1 MTLPSLGSPDSNT
14 VYAKIG
20 TSVTVVS
27 KAIDLA
33 GNGNVFCSPE
43 VMTYQAYVNNGSAD
57 VAVASI
63 VQVPTDG
70 GATTAVASHSFTAT
84 VATSWNTY
92 IRNITSAVVTTTT
105 TAAAVTTTTTSGG
118 GTTTTTTAAVPSVP
132 ADTMACPNSE
142 FQVFN
147 ETTSEVDIATPNNGS
162 GVSLG
167 ICGPSMPSGGG
178 CSLTLCAGD
187 SVGFFG
193 MFTSS
198 ISTVIS
204 IGNYDPNKTY
214 TAHIYKKVVSGSE
227 QFIETKQFVT
237 GSLFLSGY
245 NVIATDK
252 IKVLIVEA

>member
-92 IRNITSAVVTTTT
+92 IRNITSAAVTTTT
-105 TAAAVTTTTTSGG
+105 TSAAVTTTTTAGV
-118 GTTTTTTAAVPSVP
+118 TTTTTSGAPTVP
-132 ADTMACPNSE
+132 ADTLACPNAG

-147 ETTSEVDIATPNNGS
+147 NTTANVNVPTPTDGG
-162 GVSLG
+162 GVTLG
-167 ICGPSMPSGGG
+167 ICGPTYPSGDG
-178 CSLTLCAGD
+178 CSPDLCPDD

-193 MFTSS
+193 SFSS
-198 ISTVIS
+198 SMTTLVTINGAVP
-204 IGNYDPNKTY
+204 GKTY

-227 QFIETKQFVT
+227 QFIESKVFGSGGLSLT
-237 GSLFLSGY
+237 GYSGL
-245 NVIATDK
+245 ISTDK
-252 IKVLIVEA
+252 IKILFTEA